1 MIKIVYG
8 VIIARN
14 HNTQEIAAGKFM
26 GDQRIYPRTLEK
38 LVVGIKVVKDE
49 AETQHQVGGPR
60 LPSNSRFFKT
70 AKARRYWS
78 SKPYQGAT

>member
-1 MIKIVYG
+1 MQGRRMTKIVYG

-38 LVVGIKVVKDE
+38 VMVGIMVVEDKVG
-49 AETQHQVGGPR
+49 T
-60 LPSNSRFFKT
+60 
-70 AKARRYWS
+70 
-78 SKPYQGAT
+78 